1 MSALLESQS
10 NLIDLHKERA
20 MYYEDKY
27 NKAQNKI
34 AELEAVNRSLEIFL
48 QESVKSMAILKKER
62 DEEKQRAEEMSESNQ
77 VLLADVRFY
86 RSEFNKSKKAN
97 T

>member
-1 MSALLESQS
+1 MSDTSALIASQS
-10 NLIDLHKERA
+10 NLVDLYKERA
-20 MYYEDKY
+20 KYYEDRY

-48 QESVKSMAILKKER
+48 QESAKSMAILKEER
-62 DEEKQRAEEMSESNQ
+62 NEAR
-77 VLLADVRFY
+77 R
-86 RSEFNKSKKAN
+86 KAN

>member
-1 MSALLESQS
+1 MSETSALIASQS
-10 NLIDLHKERA
+10 NLVDLYKERA
-20 MYYEDKY
+20 MYYEERY

-48 QESVKSMAILKKER
+48 QESAKSMAILKEER
-62 DEEKQRAEEMSESNQ
+62 NEAR
-77 VLLADVRFY
+77 R
-86 RSEFNKSKKAN
+86 KAN